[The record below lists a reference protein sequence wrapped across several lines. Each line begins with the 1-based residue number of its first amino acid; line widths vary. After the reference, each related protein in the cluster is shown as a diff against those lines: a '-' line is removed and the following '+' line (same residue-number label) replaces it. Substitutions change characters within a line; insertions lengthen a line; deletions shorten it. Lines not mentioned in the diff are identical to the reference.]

1 MVDESTSGGLSAS
14 EEAYFSSGGE
24 TEIVADPAL
33 VVEPGAAAVV
43 DPQIDPAPVDIE
55 SQAEQARDEKGKFVP
70 HGALHAEREERKKL
84 QTHLEELRTKHAVLE
99 DRWNTI
105 LKVNQTQEQVQAN
118 TPPNPEEDIFAYAK
132 WQGEQMK
139 ALQEKVDSRDV
150 AERQHQQIAE
160 QDREIWSHWSQSA
173 QSFAAE
179 KQDFGDAVKFLSDA
193 RSNQLKAM
201 AAVDENFGNEAGV
214 LNQINAELKSIVA
227 AARAKGQNPAS
238 VVYDLAKA
246 YGFTAP
252 KPAVDPA
259 ANGLTEKL
267 AQLDAAQNASRTLA
281 ASPGGNAGDPLSPEA
296 IASMSNAEF
305 EAWMKSPENARRLEK
320 MMGG

>member
-1 MVDESTSGGLSAS
+1 MVDENAGGLSAS

-24 TEIVADPAL
+24 TAIVADPAP
-33 VVEPGAAAVV
+33 VADPSPAVVV
-43 DPQIDPAPVDIE
+43 DPQLDPAPVDIE

-105 LKVNQTQEQVQAN
+105 LKVNQSQEQVQAN

-132 WQGEQMK
+132 WQGDQIK
-139 ALQEKVDSRDV
+139 SLTEKVESRDV
-150 AERQHQQIAE
+150 AERQQHQIAE
-160 QDREIWSHWSQSA
+160 QDREIWSHWSQAA

-320 MMGG
+320 MMGS